1 MAKAAT
7 KPTQAPATAT
17 APATAPATATAPVL
31 GKYNR
36 LYTATGTAP
45 IGVPPTPGNVAML
58 ATRYVAGKYAPAKPS
73 TVMGLVH
80 GWVVANPG
88 CTGATLVAAMQGP
101 LAAALAR
108 TNAVRYAANG
118 APCGAW
124 CAGYV
129 RGAAG
134 KKHQHIAPGP
144 APKAGA

>member
-1 MAKAAT
+1 MAKQAT
-7 KPTQAPATAT
+7 KPTAAAAAAAQAPA
-17 APATAPATATAPVL
+17 APPVPVL

-45 IGVPPTPGNVAML
+45 VGVPPTPGNVAML
-58 ATRYVAGKYAPAKPS
+58 ATHYVAGKYAPAKPS
-73 TVMGLVH
+73 TVMGLLH

-88 CTGATLVAAMQGP
+88 VTGAALVAAMQGP